1 MYVRMTD
8 DKNGYLG
15 ALTFIG
21 WQIVTYG
28 QVSSHL
34 IGLDSHM
41 ISRSRLVV
49 SHNSEDTAC

>member
-1 MYVRMTD
+1 MTD